1 MHAGFFL
8 TLKVA
13 IGMGL
18 HGQPTIAPSVALPD
32 FTDGGWAIMAGTFLM
47 TKTSSSKSR
56 SGRRRAQRRKTQPL
70 LFNGI
75 GALVAGAILWL
86 VSLTM
91 GVDQSLRSAAKAL
104 LAPAWMALGL
114 GVGLLVLHVLSKRR
128 AQAEAAMLLRQH
140 STFLEP
146 MPRLKPQRKE
156 KPRFPEQRSRSSATG
171 R

>member
-1 MHAGFFL
+1 M
-8 TLKVA
+8 
-13 IGMGL
+13 
-18 HGQPTIAPSVALPD
+18 APSVALRRFP
-32 FTDGGWAIMAGTFLM
+32 GGTCDMIMGTFLM

-56 SGRRRAQRRKTQPL
+56 SGRRRAQRRKTHPL

-75 GALVAGAILWL
+75 GALVAGATLWL

-91 GVDQSLRSAAKAL
+91 SIDHSLRSAARAL

-114 GVGLLVLHVLSKRR
+114 GAGLLVLHVLSKRR

-146 MPRLKPQRKE
+146 MPRLKPQPRPKE
-156 KPRFPEQRSRSSATG
+156 KPQFPEQRRRPSATG

>member
-1 MHAGFFL
+1 M
-8 TLKVA
+8 
-13 IGMGL
+13 
-18 HGQPTIAPSVALPD
+18 
-32 FTDGGWAIMAGTFLM
+32 MAGTFPM
-47 TKTSSSKSR
+47 TKTSSSKTR
-56 SGRRRAQRRKTQPL
+56 SGRRRAQRRKTHPL

-91 GVDQSLRSAAKAL
+91 GTDHSLRSAAKAL

-114 GVGLLVLHVLSKRR
+114 GAGLLVLHVLSKRR

-146 MPRLKPQRKE
+146 MPRLKPQVRQKD
-156 KPRFPEQRSRSSATG
+156 KPQFPEQRRRSSAAG

>member
-1 MHAGFFL
+1 
-8 TLKVA
+8 
-13 IGMGL
+13 
-18 HGQPTIAPSVALPD
+18 
-32 FTDGGWAIMAGTFLM
+32 M

-75 GALVAGAILWL
+75 GSLIAGATLWL
-86 VSLTM
+86 ASLVL
-91 GVDQSLRSAAKAL
+91 GIDHSLKSAARAL

-114 GVGLLVLHVLSKRR
+114 GAGLLVLHVLSRRR

-146 MPRLKPQRKE
+146 MPRLKPQARSKE
-156 KPRFPEQRSRSSATG
+156 KTRFPEHQRRSPVTE